1 MVRNMECMLVRYTGA
16 TPFKRCQYCN
26 RRVQD
31 CFGLLFFVISV
42 SIIGL
47 LTTTFFISDIPIL
60 ILDIIILV
68 DLLVILLAFLA
79 SKETN
84 EIVLNNY
91 QLKKL
96 TMELQKAEDTAER
109 KTVDLQKSNEEQ
121 IKINQMKNEFI
132 GIINHELKEPVAAII
147 SGMEIFKAHGV
158 DKLNESQIKMLDIID
173 KSGRDMIHLINN
185 LLELS
190 KIDSGKIEVYPEFF
204 PLINLIDEV
213 VLSIKPEADKKNI
226 RIDRKIDKST
236 SIIYADPQ
244 KLKQILYN
252 LVDNSVKYTPK
263 NGTIN
268 IDAASSDDSI
278 KLEIR
283 DSGLGIKKE
292 HLIDIFSKF
301 AKHSPGYEG
310 TGLGLYIVK
319 SFIEAH
325 NGTIEVESE
334 YGKGTT
340 FRIFL
345 PQIKAM

>member
-1 MVRNMECMLVRYTGA
+1 MVRNMECYLVRFTGV

-26 RRVQD
+26 KGVQD

-60 ILDIIILV
+60 VLDIIILV
-68 DLLVILLAFLA
+68 DLLVMLLAFLA

-96 TMELQKAEDTAER
+96 TMDLQKAEDTAEQR
-109 KTVDLQKSNEEQ
+109 TVDLQKSNEEQ

-132 GIINHELKEPVAAII
+132 GIINHELKEPVSAII
-147 SGMEIFKAHGV
+147 SGMEILKAHGI
-158 DKLNESQIKMLDIID
+158 DKMNESQLKMLSIID
-173 KSGRDMIHLINN
+173 KSGKDMIHLINN
-185 LLELS
+185 LLDLS
-190 KIDSGKIEVYPEFF
+190 KIDSGKIEIYPEFF
-204 PLINLIDEV
+204 PLINLIEEV
-213 VLSIKPEADKKNI
+213 ILSIKPEADKKNI
-226 RIDRKIDKST
+226 KIERKIDKST
-236 SIIYADPQ
+236 PIVYADPQ

-252 LVDNSVKYTPK
+252 LLDNSVKYTPE
-263 NGTIN
+263 NGTVH
-268 IDAASSDDSI
+268 IDAATSDDSI
-278 KLEIR
+278 KMEIR
-283 DSGLGIKKE
+283 DSGIGIKKE
-292 HLIDIFSKF
+292 HLSDIFSKF
-301 AKHSPGYEG
+301 AKHAPGYEG

-319 SFIEAH
+319 SYIEAH

-340 FRIFL
+340 FKIFL
-345 PQIKAM
+345 PKIKAM